1 MHETSQGKRNW
12 RAALGAVAIF
22 LGAFSITES
31 PADATPYQ
39 VQDNVKLAQVGI
51 RIRSRVK
58 APRPLNLRPRN
69 HFPLPTRSSS
79 QRHNYYGRSGYRGSV
94 RGRGRSRGY
103 DCDRR
108 YDHDHH
114 THRRRNPRRR
124 GNVIIINPSN
134 SNYRN
139 YSNYDGYIRLIHK

>member
-1 MHETSQGKRNW
+1 MHKQFQGKLNW
-12 RAALGAVAIF
+12 RSALGALAIF
-22 LGAFSITES
+22 LGVFSITES
-31 PADATPYQ
+31 PADATPYKI
-39 VQDNVKLAQVGI
+39 QDNVKLAQLG
-51 RIRSRVK
+51 IRSRVK

-79 QRHNYYGRSGYRGSV
+79 QRSDYYGRYGYRGSV

-108 YDHDHH
+108 YDYDHH
-114 THRRRNPRRR
+114 TRRRRNRRR
-124 GNVIIINPSN
+124 RDSVIIIDRSN

-139 YSNYDGYIRLIHK
+139 YSNYNGYIRVIRK